1 MEIPLLVESLYD
13 KDNNLAYKSLQ
24 ELESISEENNSV
36 YCYMDEF
43 IKMLEHSN
51 SYIRVRGFRLIC
63 KNAKWDENNK
73 INEHIDTILQA
84 LDDEKPIAVR
94 QCLAFIKEIIAYKK
108 ELQTQ
113 IKERLLNIN
122 PLKYKDTM
130 QGLICKD
137 IDSVLALL
145 IQ

>member
-1 MEIPLLVESLYD
+1 MEIKLLVESLYD
-13 KDNNLAYKSLQ
+13 KDTNVAYKSLQ
-24 ELESISEENNSV
+24 ELESISEENNAV

-43 IKMLEHSN
+43 IKMLEHCN

-63 KNAKWDENNK
+63 KNAKWDESGK
-73 INEHIDTILQA
+73 INEHIDTILQE

-94 QCLAFIKEIIAYKK
+94 QCLAFIKEIITYKK

-113 IKERLLNIN
+113 IKEKLLNIN

-130 QGLICKD
+130 QGLLCKD
-137 IDSVLALL
+137 VDAVLALL
-145 IQ
+145 Q